1 MHFAVVHASW
11 KTKLFLTVC
20 LARINLPKHKK
31 GRDGN
36 MKIRF
41 AKIEKYMRL
50 AFVALSL
57 AAAVYNFID
66 HSWELF
72 FTSILTIVLLMLP
85 TMMAKRA
92 KISIPAPFQIVI
104 LLFIFA
110 SMYLGEIHDYYY
122 RLKWWDT
129 LLHGSSAI
137 LLGYTGFLLIY
148 ALNKDKKMH
157 VRLSPFFMALFSFCF
172 ALSVGALWE
181 IFEFAVDGI
190 FGANMQ
196 KARNL
201 ELVNG
206 VFDTRLGVFD
216 TMLDLIVD
224 FVGALTVSIAGFF
237 HAKRRQKV
245 DSAFWRLHQQFIEEN
260 PALFE
265 K

>member
-1 MHFAVVHASW
+1 
-11 KTKLFLTVC
+11 
-20 LARINLPKHKK
+20 
-31 GRDGN
+31 

-41 AKIEKYMRL
+41 VKIEKYMQL

-57 AAAVYNFID
+57 AAAVYTFID

-92 KISIPAPFQIVI
+92 KISIPAPFQIAI

-110 SMYLGEIHDYYY
+110 SMYLGEIHNYYY
-122 RLKWWDT
+122 RFKWWDT
-129 LLHGSSAI
+129 LLHGSSAV

-172 ALSVGALWE
+172 ALAVGALWE

-190 FGANMQ
+190 FSANMQ
-196 KARNL
+196 KARDL
-201 ELVNG
+201 G
-206 VFDTRLGVFD
+206 SSRLGVFD

-224 FVGALTVSIAGFF
+224 AIGALAVSIAGFF
-237 HAKRRQKV
+237 HAKRRQKD
-245 DSAFWRLHQQFIEEN
+245 DSAMWRLHQQFIEEN
-260 PALFE
+260 PGLFE